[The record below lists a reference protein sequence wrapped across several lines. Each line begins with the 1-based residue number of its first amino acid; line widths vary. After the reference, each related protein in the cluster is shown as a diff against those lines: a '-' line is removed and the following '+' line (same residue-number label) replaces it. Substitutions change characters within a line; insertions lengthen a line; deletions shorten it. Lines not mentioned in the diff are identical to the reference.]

1 MTTLIQKWRYLAS
14 SQVAGADKR
23 ASRGI
28 GYPCERKTPRPR
40 CDSTHPV
47 GERSRKRPGRWSDRE
62 VSYRPRRPNHQGQGH
77 VRAAGAGDRRAPPE
91 LARLLLVVTRDG
103 EADVMTMKAE
113 AANPD
118 TTLRDAVNATL
129 RSVTKHGG
137 NVAWVAAIP
146 AERRQGRRGR
156 TLKRA
161 PANVRCSFHWAATAP
176 KPQNALR
183 RDLNRQL
190 PVLGWR

>member
-1 MTTLIQKWRYLAS
+1 MFVRPEPE
-14 SQVAGADKR
+14 
-23 ASRGI
+23 I
-28 GYPCERKTPRPR
+28 GEP
-40 CDSTHPV
+40 H
-47 GERSRKRPGRWSDRE
+47 
-62 VSYRPRRPNHQGQGH
+62 
-77 VRAAGAGDRRAPPE
+77 PE

-129 RSVTKHGG
+129 RSVTMHGG

-146 AERRQGRRGR
+146 AERQGRRGR
-156 TLKRA
+156 TLKQA
-161 PANVRCSFHWAATAP
+161 PASVRCSFHWAATAS

-183 RDLNRQL
+183 RDLTRQPSVL
-190 PVLGWR
+190 GPVLGLALTMKRAFPGSS